1 MERGGRKGRP
11 FLRRA
16 ADPHLQNRAGI
27 TIIEGSTKRRV
38 EAVKKQTVRLS
49 PNRVIALGFLAII
62 LGGAL
67 LLMLPFANRT
77 GRGLSFLDSL
87 FTATSATCVT
97 GLVVADTWT
106 QFNLLGQIVLLALI
120 QVGGLGYMTMMLQAS
135 LLLGKKVGLRQRSM
149 MMESVSAQRLSD
161 VLALLRYI
169 LWGTAAIEGA
179 GAVLLALRF
188 VPELGWARGIWYAVF
203 HSVSAFCNA
212 GFDLMGF
219 REPYSSLTH
228 YVFDPLVNLTAVALI
243 LLGGLG
249 FLVWRDVMEKG
260 LRFRLYSLHTK
271 LIVTAS
277 AVLVAGGTALFWWAE
292 DENLLAGMDVGQKLL
307 VSLFQAVSPRT
318 AGFNTVDLAKLTSGG
333 GLLTIVLMF
342 IGAGPGSTGGGVKIT
357 TVVVCLLTLSSYI
370 RGRREVGAFNRRL
383 DEEQIHRSA
392 AGVTLY
398 MTLAMAGGFLIL
410 ATQPF
415 PLQDAL
421 FEVFSAMSTVGLST
435 GITRELSTV
444 NRAVVIVMMYCG
456 RIGSLSMMMALA
468 QRTPPRVKDPV
479 EQITIG

>member
-1 MERGGRKGRP
+1 MKAKHRP
-11 FLRRA
+11 LA
-16 ADPHLQNRAGI
+16 PNRA
-27 TIIEGSTKRRV
+27 
-38 EAVKKQTVRLS
+38 L
-49 PNRVIALGFLAII
+49 ALGFLAII
-62 LGGAL
+62 LAGAL
-67 LLMLPFANRT
+67 LLMLPIANR
-77 GRGLSFLDSL
+77 GGKGLSFLDSL

-106 QFNLLGQIVLLALI
+106 QFNLLGQIILLALI

-135 LLLGKKVGLRQRSM
+135 LLMGRKIGLRQRSV

-161 VLALLRYI
+161 VLTLLRYI
-169 LWGTAAIEGA
+169 LGGTALIEGT
-179 GAVLLALRF
+179 GAVLLAFRF
-188 VPELGWARGIWYAVF
+188 IPELGLARGIWYAVF

-228 YVFDPLVNLTAVALI
+228 YVYDPLVNLTAVALV

-249 FLVWRDVMEKG
+249 FLVWRDMRENG
-260 LRFRLYSLHTK
+260 LHLRRYSLHSK
-271 LIVTAS
+271 LMLTATL
-277 AVLVAGGTALFWWAE
+277 VLTVGGTALFWLAE
-292 DENLLAGMDVGQKLL
+292 RDNLLSGMTAGQQALAA
-307 VSLFQAVSPRT
+307 LFQAVSPRT

-342 IGAGPGSTGGGVKIT
+342 IGAGPGSTGGGVKVT
-357 TVVVCLLTLSSYI
+357 TVVVCLLTLAAYI

-421 FEVFSAMSTVGLST
+421 FEVFSALSTVGLST
-435 GITRELSTV
+435 GITRDLSPL

-456 RIGSLSMMMALA
+456 RIGSLSMLMALA
-468 QRTPPRVKDPV
+468 QRSAPRVKDPV
-479 EQITIG
+479 EHITIG

>member
-1 MERGGRKGRP
+1 MKKKP
-11 FLRRA
+11 A
-16 ADPHLQNRAGI
+16 A
-27 TIIEGSTKRRV
+27 
-38 EAVKKQTVRLS
+38 LS
-49 PNRVIALGFLAII
+49 SNQIIALGFLGII
-62 LGGAL
+62 VGGAL
-67 LLMLPFANRT
+67 LLMLPFANRS
-77 GRGLSFLDSL
+77 GHGLSFLDSL

-106 QFNLLGQIVLLALI
+106 QFNLLGQFILLALI

-135 LLLGKKVGLRQRSM
+135 LFLGRKIGLKQRSL
-149 MMESVSAQRLSD
+149 MMESVSAERLSD
-161 VLALLRYI
+161 VLTLLRYI
-169 LWGTAAIEGA
+169 LCGTAAIEGA
-179 GAVLLALRF
+179 GAVLLSFRF
-188 VPELGWARGIWYAVF
+188 IPELGAARGIWYSIF

-228 YVFDPLVNLTAVALI
+228 YVFDPLVNLTAVALV
-243 LLGGLG
+243 LFGGLG
-249 FLVWRDVMEKG
+249 FLVWRDVWEHG
-260 LRFRLYSLHTK
+260 LRFRLYSLHSK
-271 LIVTAS
+271 LILTAS
-277 AVLVAGGTALFWWAE
+277 AVLTLGGTALFWLAE
-292 DENLLAGMDVGQKLL
+292 RDNLLAGMNPGQQAL

-357 TVVVCLLTLSSYI
+357 TVVVCLLTLASFV
-370 RGRREVGAFNRRL
+370 RGRQEVGAFNRRL

-392 AGVTLY
+392 AAVTLY
-398 MTLAMAGGFLIL
+398 MTLAMTGGFLLL

-435 GITRELSTV
+435 GITRDLSQI
-444 NRAVVIVMMYCG
+444 NRVILIVMMFCG

-468 QRTPPRVKDPV
+468 ERTPPRVKDPV
-479 EQITIG
+479 ERITIG

>member
-1 MERGGRKGRP
+1 MK
-11 FLRRA
+11 
-16 ADPHLQNRAGI
+16 
-27 TIIEGSTKRRV
+27 KRSIGP
-38 EAVKKQTVRLS
+38 A
-49 PNRVIALGFLAII
+49 PNQVIALGFLGII
-62 LGGAL
+62 VTGAL
-67 LLMLPFANRT
+67 LLMLPLANRA
-77 GRGLSFLDSL
+77 GQGLSFLDSL

-97 GLVVADTWT
+97 GLVVADTWS
-106 QFNLLGQIVLLALI
+106 QFNLLGQIILLLLI

-149 MMESVSAQRLSD
+149 MMESVSAERLSD
-161 VLALLRYI
+161 VLTLLRYI
-169 LWGTAAIEGA
+169 LRGTAAIEGA
-179 GAVLLALRF
+179 GALLFAIRF
-188 VPELGWARGIWYAVF
+188 VPELGAARGLWYAVF

-260 LRFRLYSLHTK
+260 LRFRLYSLHAK
-271 LIVTAS
+271 LILTAT
-277 AVLVAGGTALFWWAE
+277 LILTLGGTALFWWAE
-292 DENLLAGMDVGQKLL
+292 NGNLLAGMDGGQKLL

-318 AGFNTVDLAKLTSGG
+318 AGFNTVDLAQLTSGG

-435 GITRELSTV
+435 GVTRELSAV
-444 NRAVVIVMMYCG
+444 NRAVIIVMMYCG
-456 RIGSLSMMMALA
+456 RVGSLTMMMALA

-479 EQITIG
+479 EHITIG

>member
-1 MERGGRKGRP
+1 MRKRGS
-11 FLRRA
+11 
-16 ADPHLQNRAGI
+16 D
-27 TIIEGSTKRRV
+27 
-38 EAVKKQTVRLS
+38 VKNKPLKLS
-49 PNRVIALGFLAII
+49 PNRSIALGFLTII
-62 LGGAL
+62 LAGAL
-67 LLMLPFANRT
+67 LLMLPIANRG

-106 QFNLLGQIVLLALI
+106 QFTPLGQVILLVLI

-135 LLLGKKVGLRQRSM
+135 LLLGRKLGLKQRSL

-161 VLALLRYI
+161 VLTLLRYI
-169 LWGTAAIEGA
+169 LWGTAAIEGI
-179 GAVLLALRF
+179 GAVLLAFRF
-188 VPELGWARGIWYAVF
+188 VPELGIARGIWYAVF

-228 YVFDPLVNLTAVALI
+228 YVADPLVSLTVCALV

-249 FLVWRDVMEKG
+249 FLVWRDVWEQG
-260 LRFRLYSLHTK
+260 LHFRRYSLHTK
-271 LIVTAS
+271 IMLTAS
-277 AVLVAGGTALFWWAE
+277 AILIIGGTALFWAAE
-292 DENLLAGMDVGQKLL
+292 RDNLLAGMSPGGQALA
-307 VSLFQAVSPRT
+307 SLFQAVSPRT
-318 AGFNTVDLAKLTSGG
+318 AGFNTVDLARLTSGG

-342 IGAGPGSTGGGVKIT
+342 IGAGPGSTGGGAKVT
-357 TVVVCLLTLSSYI
+357 TVAVCLLTLGSYV
-370 RGRREVGAFNRRL
+370 RGKREVGAFNRRL

-398 MTLAMAGGFLIL
+398 MTFIAAGGFLML

-421 FEVFSAMSTVGLST
+421 FELFSAMSTVGLST
-435 GITRELSTV
+435 GITRALSPF
-444 NRAVVIVMMYCG
+444 NRGLLIVMMYCG
-456 RIGSLSMMMALA
+456 RIGSLSIMMALA
-468 QRTPPRVKDPV
+468 ERGAPRVKDPV
-479 EQITIG
+479 EHITIG

>member
-1 MERGGRKGRP
+1 M
-11 FLRRA
+11 
-16 ADPHLQNRAGI
+16 
-27 TIIEGSTKRRV
+27 
-38 EAVKKQTVRLS
+38 KKKSLS
-49 PNRVIALGFLAII
+49 LAPNQAIALGFLGII
-62 LGGAL
+62 IAGAL
-67 LLMLPFANRT
+67 LLMLPFANRG

-106 QFNLLGQIVLLALI
+106 QFNLFGQLILLLLI

-135 LLLGKKVGLRQRSM
+135 LFLGRKIGLKQRSL
-149 MMESVSAQRLSD
+149 MMESVSAERLSD

-169 LWGTAAIEGA
+169 LRGTLAIEGI
-179 GAVLLALRF
+179 GAALLALRF
-188 VPELGWARGIWYAVF
+188 IPELGLARGLWYSVF

-228 YVFDPLVNLTAVALI
+228 YVFDPLVNLTVTALI

-249 FLVWRDVMEKG
+249 FLVWRDVWEKG
-260 LRFRLYSLHTK
+260 LRFRLYSLHSK
-271 LIVTAS
+271 LILTAS
-277 AVLVAGGTALFWWAE
+277 AVLVAGGTVLFWWAE
-292 DENLLAGMDVGQKLL
+292 RDNLLAGMSAGQQAL

-318 AGFNTVDLAKLTSGG
+318 AGFNTVDLASLTSGG
-333 GLLTIVLMF
+333 GLLTIALMF

-357 TVVVCLLTLSSYI
+357 TVVVCLLTLFSYI

-392 AGVTLY
+392 AAVTLY
-398 MTLAMAGGFLIL
+398 FTLAVGGGFLLL
-410 ATQPF
+410 AIQPF

-435 GITRELSTV
+435 GITRDLV
-444 NRAVVIVMMYCG
+444 PFNRVILIIMMYCG

-468 QRTPPRVKDPV
+468 ERQAPRVKDPV
-479 EQITIG
+479 EHITIG

>member
-1 MERGGRKGRP
+1 MK
-11 FLRRA
+11 
-16 ADPHLQNRAGI
+16 
-27 TIIEGSTKRRV
+27 KRSIGP
-38 EAVKKQTVRLS
+38 A
-49 PNRVIALGFLAII
+49 PNQVIALGFLGII
-62 LGGAL
+62 VTGAL
-67 LLMLPFANRT
+67 LLMLPLANRT
-77 GRGLSFLDSL
+77 GQGLSFLDSL

-97 GLVVADTWT
+97 GLVVADTWS
-106 QFNLLGQIVLLALI
+106 QFNLLGQIILLLLI

-149 MMESVSAQRLSD
+149 MMESVSAERLSD
-161 VLALLRYI
+161 VLTLLRYI
-169 LWGTAAIEGA
+169 LRGTAAIEGA
-179 GAVLLALRF
+179 GALLFAIRF
-188 VPELGWARGIWYAVF
+188 VPELGAARGLWYAVF

-260 LRFRLYSLHTK
+260 LRFRLYSLHAK
-271 LIVTAS
+271 LILTAT
-277 AVLVAGGTALFWWAE
+277 LILTLGGTVLFWWAE
-292 DENLLAGMDVGQKLL
+292 NGNLLAGMDGGQKLL

-318 AGFNTVDLAKLTSGG
+318 AGFNTVDLAQLTSGG

-435 GITRELSTV
+435 GVTRELSAV
-444 NRAVVIVMMYCG
+444 NRAVIIVMMYCG
-456 RIGSLSMMMALA
+456 RIGSLTMMMALA

-479 EQITIG
+479 EHITIG

>member
-1 MERGGRKGRP
+1 MKAKHRP
-11 FLRRA
+11 LA
-16 ADPHLQNRAGI
+16 PNRA
-27 TIIEGSTKRRV
+27 
-38 EAVKKQTVRLS
+38 L
-49 PNRVIALGFLAII
+49 ALGFLAII
-62 LGGAL
+62 LAGAL
-67 LLMLPFANRT
+67 LLMLPIANR
-77 GRGLSFLDSL
+77 GGKGLSFLDSL

-106 QFNLLGQIVLLALI
+106 QFNLLGQIILLALI

-135 LLLGKKVGLRQRSM
+135 LLMGRKIGLRQRSV

-161 VLALLRYI
+161 VLTLLRYI
-169 LWGTAAIEGA
+169 LGGTALIEGT
-179 GAVLLALRF
+179 GAVLLAFRF
-188 VPELGWARGIWYAVF
+188 IPELGLARGIWYAVF

-228 YVFDPLVNLTAVALI
+228 YVYDPLVNLTAVALV

-249 FLVWRDVMEKG
+249 FLVWRDVRENG
-260 LRFRLYSLHTK
+260 LHLRRYSLHSK
-271 LIVTAS
+271 LMLTATL
-277 AVLVAGGTALFWWAE
+277 VLTVGGTALFWLAE
-292 DENLLAGMDVGQKLL
+292 RDNLLSGMTAGQQALAA
-307 VSLFQAVSPRT
+307 LFQAVSPRT

-342 IGAGPGSTGGGVKIT
+342 IGAGPGSTGGGVKVT
-357 TVVVCLLTLSSYI
+357 TVVVCLLTLAAYI

-421 FEVFSAMSTVGLST
+421 FEVFSALSTVGLST
-435 GITRELSTV
+435 GITRDLSPL

-456 RIGSLSMMMALA
+456 RIGSLSMLMALA
-468 QRTPPRVKDPV
+468 QRSAPRVKDPV
-479 EQITIG
+479 ENITIG

>member
-1 MERGGRKGRP
+1 M
-11 FLRRA
+11 
-16 ADPHLQNRAGI
+16 
-27 TIIEGSTKRRV
+27 
-38 EAVKKQTVRLS
+38 KKKSLS
-49 PNRVIALGFLAII
+49 LAPNQVIALGFLAII
-62 LGGAL
+62 VSGAL
-67 LLMLPFANRT
+67 LLMLPFANRA

-106 QFNLLGQIVLLALI
+106 QFNLLGQIILLALI

-135 LLLGKKVGLRQRSM
+135 LFLGRKIGLKQRSL
-149 MMESVSAQRLSD
+149 MMESVSAERLGD

-169 LWGTAAIEGA
+169 LRGTIAIEGV
-179 GAVLLALRF
+179 GAVLLAVRF
-188 VPELGWARGIWYAVF
+188 IPELGLARGIWYSIF

-228 YVFDPLVNLTAVALI
+228 YVFDPLVNLTVTALI
-243 LLGGLG
+243 LLG
-249 FLVWRDVMEKG
+249 G
-260 LRFRLYSLHTK
+260 LRFRLYSLHSK
-271 LIVTAS
+271 LILTAS
-277 AVLVAGGTALFWWAE
+277 AILVVGGAVLFWWAE
-292 DENLLAGMDVGQKLL
+292 RGNLLAGMAPGQQVL

-318 AGFNTVDLAKLTSGG
+318 AGFNTVDLAALTSGG

-357 TVVVCLLTLSSYI
+357 TVVVCLLTLFSYI
-370 RGRREVGAFNRRL
+370 RGRQEVGAFNRRL

-392 AGVTLY
+392 AAVTLY
-398 MTLAMAGGFLIL
+398 FALAVGGGFLLL
-410 ATQPF
+410 AVQPF

-435 GITRELSTV
+435 GITRDLIPF
-444 NRAVVIVMMYCG
+444 NRAILIIMMYCG

-468 QRTPPRVKDPV
+468 ARQAPRLKDPV
-479 EQITIG
+479 EHITIG

>member
-1 MERGGRKGRP
+1 MKAKHRP
-11 FLRRA
+11 LA
-16 ADPHLQNRAGI
+16 PNRA
-27 TIIEGSTKRRV
+27 
-38 EAVKKQTVRLS
+38 L
-49 PNRVIALGFLAII
+49 ALGFLAII
-62 LGGAL
+62 LAGAL
-67 LLMLPFANRT
+67 LLMLPIANR
-77 GRGLSFLDSL
+77 GGKGLSFLDSL

-106 QFNLLGQIVLLALI
+106 QFNLLGQIILLALI

-135 LLLGKKVGLRQRSM
+135 LLMGRKIGLRQRSV
-149 MMESVSAQRLSD
+149 MMESVSARRLSD
-161 VLALLRYI
+161 VLTLLRYI
-169 LWGTAAIEGA
+169 LGGTALIEGT
-179 GAVLLALRF
+179 GAVLLAFRF
-188 VPELGWARGIWYAVF
+188 IPELGLARGIWYAVF

-228 YVFDPLVNLTAVALI
+228 YVYDPLVNLTAVALV

-249 FLVWRDVMEKG
+249 FLVWRDVRENG
-260 LRFRLYSLHTK
+260 LHLRRYSLHSK
-271 LIVTAS
+271 LMLTATL
-277 AVLVAGGTALFWWAE
+277 VLTVGGTALFWLAE
-292 DENLLAGMDVGQKLL
+292 RDNLLSGMTAGQQALAA
-307 VSLFQAVSPRT
+307 LFQAVSPRT

-342 IGAGPGSTGGGVKIT
+342 IGAGPGSTGGGVKVT
-357 TVVVCLLTLSSYI
+357 TVVVCLLTLAAYI

-421 FEVFSAMSTVGLST
+421 FEVFSALSTVGLST
-435 GITRELSTV
+435 GITRDLSPL

-456 RIGSLSMMMALA
+456 RIGSLSMLMALA
-468 QRTPPRVKDPV
+468 QRSAPRVKDPV
-479 EQITIG
+479 EHITIG

>member
-1 MERGGRKGRP
+1 MKAKHRP
-11 FLRRA
+11 LA
-16 ADPHLQNRAGI
+16 PNRA
-27 TIIEGSTKRRV
+27 
-38 EAVKKQTVRLS
+38 L
-49 PNRVIALGFLAII
+49 ALGFLAII
-62 LGGAL
+62 LAGAL
-67 LLMLPFANRT
+67 LLMLPIANR
-77 GRGLSFLDSL
+77 GGKGLSFLDSL

-106 QFNLLGQIVLLALI
+106 QFNLLGQIILLALI

-135 LLLGKKVGLRQRSM
+135 LLMGRKIGLRQRSV

-161 VLALLRYI
+161 VLTLLRYI
-169 LWGTAAIEGA
+169 LGGTALIEGT
-179 GAVLLALRF
+179 GAVLLAFRF
-188 VPELGWARGIWYAVF
+188 IPELGLARGLWYAVF

-228 YVFDPLVNLTAVALI
+228 YVYDPLVNLTAVALV

-249 FLVWRDVMEKG
+249 FLVWRDVRENG
-260 LRFRLYSLHTK
+260 LHLRRYSLHSK
-271 LIVTAS
+271 LMLTATL
-277 AVLVAGGTALFWWAE
+277 VLTVGGTALFWLAE
-292 DENLLAGMDVGQKLL
+292 RDNLLSGMTAGQQALAA
-307 VSLFQAVSPRT
+307 LFQAVSPRT
-318 AGFNTVDLAKLTSGG
+318 AGFNTVDLAQLTSGG

-342 IGAGPGSTGGGVKIT
+342 IGAGPGSTGGGVKVT
-357 TVVVCLLTLSSYI
+357 TVVVCLLTLAAYI

-421 FEVFSAMSTVGLST
+421 FEVFSALSTVGLST
-435 GITRELSTV
+435 GITRDLSPL

-456 RIGSLSMMMALA
+456 RIGSLSMLMALA
-468 QRTPPRVKDPV
+468 QRSAPRVKDPV
-479 EQITIG
+479 EHITIG

>member
-1 MERGGRKGRP
+1 M
-11 FLRRA
+11 
-16 ADPHLQNRAGI
+16 
-27 TIIEGSTKRRV
+27 
-38 EAVKKQTVRLS
+38 KKKTFKLS
-49 PNRVIALGFLAII
+49 PNRTIALGFLSII
-62 LGGAL
+62 LAGAL
-67 LLMLPFANRT
+67 LLMLPSANRT
-77 GRGLSFLDSL
+77 GQGLSFLDSL

-106 QFNLLGQIVLLALI
+106 QFSLLGQVILLVLI

-135 LLLGKKVGLRQRSM
+135 LLLGKKIGLRQRSV
-149 MMESVSAQRLSD
+149 MMESVSAERLSD
-161 VLALLRYI
+161 VLTLLRYI
-169 LWGTAAIEGA
+169 LRGTAAIEGA
-179 GAVLLALRF
+179 GAVLLAFRF
-188 VPELGWARGIWYAVF
+188 VPELGALRGGWYAVF

-219 REPYSSLTH
+219 REPYSSLTY
-228 YVFDPLVNLTAVALI
+228 YVSDPLVNLTICALI

-249 FLVWRDVMEKG
+249 FLVWRDVREKG
-260 LRFRLYSLHTK
+260 LCFRRYSLHAK
-271 LIVTAS
+271 LMLTAT
-277 AVLVAGGTALFWWAE
+277 LILTLGGTALFWWAE
-292 DENLLAGMDVGQKLL
+292 RDNLLLGMDPGQQVL

-342 IGAGPGSTGGGVKIT
+342 IGAGPGSTGGGVKVT
-357 TVVVCLLTLSSYI
+357 TVTVCLLTLFSYI

-383 DEEQIHRSA
+383 DEEHIHRAA

-398 MTLAMAGGFLIL
+398 MTLAMTGGFLLL
-410 ATQPF
+410 AVQPF

-435 GITRELSTV
+435 GITRDLLPFS
-444 NRAVVIVMMYCG
+444 RGLLIIMMYCG

-468 QRTPPRVKDPV
+468 ERTAPRVKDPV
-479 EQITIG
+479 EHITVG

>member
-1 MERGGRKGRP
+1 MKAKHRP
-11 FLRRA
+11 LA
-16 ADPHLQNRAGI
+16 PNRA
-27 TIIEGSTKRRV
+27 
-38 EAVKKQTVRLS
+38 L
-49 PNRVIALGFLAII
+49 ALGFLAII
-62 LGGAL
+62 LAGAL
-67 LLMLPFANRT
+67 LLMLPIANR
-77 GRGLSFLDSL
+77 GGKVLSFLDSL

-106 QFNLLGQIVLLALI
+106 QFNLLGQIILLALI

-135 LLLGKKVGLRQRSM
+135 LLMGRKIGLRQRSV

-161 VLALLRYI
+161 VLTLLRYI
-169 LWGTAAIEGA
+169 LGGTALIEGT
-179 GAVLLALRF
+179 GAVLLAFRF
-188 VPELGWARGIWYAVF
+188 IPELGLARGIWYAVF

-228 YVFDPLVNLTAVALI
+228 YVYDPLVNLTAVALV

-249 FLVWRDVMEKG
+249 FLVWRDVRENG
-260 LRFRLYSLHTK
+260 LHLRRYSLHSK
-271 LIVTAS
+271 LMLTATL
-277 AVLVAGGTALFWWAE
+277 VLTVGGTALFWLAE
-292 DENLLAGMDVGQKLL
+292 RDNLLSGMTAGQQALAA
-307 VSLFQAVSPRT
+307 LFQAVSPRT

-342 IGAGPGSTGGGVKIT
+342 IGAGPGSTGGGVKVT
-357 TVVVCLLTLSSYI
+357 TVVVCLLTLAAYI

-421 FEVFSAMSTVGLST
+421 FEVFSALSTVGLST
-435 GITRELSTV
+435 GITRDLSPL

-456 RIGSLSMMMALA
+456 RIGSLSMLMALA
-468 QRTPPRVKDPV
+468 QRSAPRVKDPV
-479 EQITIG
+479 EHITIG

>member
-1 MERGGRKGRP
+1 M
-11 FLRRA
+11 
-16 ADPHLQNRAGI
+16 
-27 TIIEGSTKRRV
+27 
-38 EAVKKQTVRLS
+38 KKKSLS
-49 PNRVIALGFLAII
+49 LAPNQAIALGFLGII
-62 LGGAL
+62 IAGAL
-67 LLMLPFANRT
+67 LLMLPFANRG

-106 QFNLLGQIVLLALI
+106 QFNLFGQLILLLLI

-135 LLLGKKVGLRQRSM
+135 LFLGRKIGLKQRSL
-149 MMESVSAQRLSD
+149 MMESVSAERLSD

-169 LWGTAAIEGA
+169 LRGTFAIEGI
-179 GAVLLALRF
+179 GAALLALRF
-188 VPELGWARGIWYAVF
+188 IPELGPARGLWYSVF

-228 YVFDPLVNLTAVALI
+228 YVFDPLVNLTVTALI

-249 FLVWRDVMEKG
+249 FLVWRDVWEKG
-260 LRFRLYSLHTK
+260 LRFRLYSLHSK
-271 LIVTAS
+271 LILTAS
-277 AVLVAGGTALFWWAE
+277 AVLVAGGTVLFWWAE
-292 DENLLAGMDVGQKLL
+292 RDNLLAGMSAGQQAL

-383 DEEQIHRSA
+383 DEDQIHRSA
-392 AGVTLY
+392 AAVTLY
-398 MTLAMAGGFLIL
+398 FTLAAGGGFLLL
-410 ATQPF
+410 AIQPF

-435 GITRELSTV
+435 GITRDLVPV
-444 NRAVVIVMMYCG
+444 NRIILIVMMYCG

-468 QRTPPRVKDPV
+468 ERRAPRVKDPV
-479 EQITIG
+479 EHITIG

>member
-1 MERGGRKGRP
+1 MKAKHRP
-11 FLRRA
+11 LA
-16 ADPHLQNRAGI
+16 PNRA
-27 TIIEGSTKRRV
+27 
-38 EAVKKQTVRLS
+38 L
-49 PNRVIALGFLAII
+49 ALGFLAII
-62 LGGAL
+62 LAGAL
-67 LLMLPFANRT
+67 LLMLPIANR
-77 GRGLSFLDSL
+77 GGKGLSFLDSL

-106 QFNLLGQIVLLALI
+106 QFNLLGQIILLALI

-135 LLLGKKVGLRQRSM
+135 LLMGRKIGLRQRSV

-161 VLALLRYI
+161 VLTLLRYI
-169 LWGTAAIEGA
+169 LGGTALIEGT
-179 GAVLLALRF
+179 GAVLLAFRF
-188 VPELGWARGIWYAVF
+188 IPELGLARGIWYAVF

-228 YVFDPLVNLTAVALI
+228 YVYDPLVNLTAVALV

-249 FLVWRDVMEKG
+249 FLVWRDVRENG
-260 LRFRLYSLHTK
+260 LHLRRYSLHSK
-271 LIVTAS
+271 LMLTATL
-277 AVLVAGGTALFWWAE
+277 VLTVGGTALFWLAE
-292 DENLLAGMDVGQKLL
+292 RDNLLSGMTAGQQALAA
-307 VSLFQAVSPRT
+307 LFQAVSPRT

-333 GLLTIVLMF
+333 GLLTIALMF
-342 IGAGPGSTGGGVKIT
+342 IGAGPGSTGGGVKVT
-357 TVVVCLLTLSSYI
+357 TVVVCLLTLAAYI

-435 GITRELSTV
+435 GITRDLSPL

-456 RIGSLSMMMALA
+456 RIGSLSMLMALA
-468 QRTPPRVKDPV
+468 QRSAPRVKDPV
-479 EQITIG
+479 EHITIG

>member
-1 MERGGRKGRP
+1 MK
-11 FLRRA
+11 
-16 ADPHLQNRAGI
+16 
-27 TIIEGSTKRRV
+27 KRSIGP
-38 EAVKKQTVRLS
+38 A
-49 PNRVIALGFLAII
+49 PNQVIALGFLGII
-62 LGGAL
+62 VTGAL
-67 LLMLPFANRT
+67 LLMLPFANRD
-77 GRGLSFLDSL
+77 GQGLSFLDSL

-97 GLVVADTWT
+97 GLVVADTWS
-106 QFNLLGQIVLLALI
+106 QFNLLGQIILLLLI

-149 MMESVSAQRLSD
+149 MMESVSAERLSD
-161 VLALLRYI
+161 VLTLLRYI
-169 LWGTAAIEGA
+169 LRGTAAIEGA
-179 GAVLLALRF
+179 GALLFAIRF
-188 VPELGWARGIWYAVF
+188 VPELGAVRGVWYAVF

-260 LRFRLYSLHTK
+260 LRFRLYSLHAK
-271 LIVTAS
+271 LILTAT
-277 AVLVAGGTALFWWAE
+277 LILTLGGTALFWWAE
-292 DENLLAGMDVGQKLL
+292 NGNLLAGMDGGQKLL

-318 AGFNTVDLAKLTSGG
+318 AGFNTVDLAQLTSGG

-357 TVVVCLLTLSSYI
+357 TVVVCLLTLGGYI

-435 GITRELSTV
+435 GITRELSAV

>member
-1 MERGGRKGRP
+1 MKAKHRP
-11 FLRRA
+11 LA
-16 ADPHLQNRAGI
+16 PNRA
-27 TIIEGSTKRRV
+27 
-38 EAVKKQTVRLS
+38 L
-49 PNRVIALGFLAII
+49 ALGFLAII
-62 LGGAL
+62 LAGAL
-67 LLMLPFANRT
+67 LLMLPIANR
-77 GRGLSFLDSL
+77 GGKGLSFLDSL

-106 QFNLLGQIVLLALI
+106 QFNLLGQIILLALI

-135 LLLGKKVGLRQRSM
+135 LLMGRKIGLRQRSV

-161 VLALLRYI
+161 VLTLLRYI
-169 LWGTAAIEGA
+169 LGGTALIEGT
-179 GAVLLALRF
+179 GAVLLAFRF
-188 VPELGWARGIWYAVF
+188 IPELGLARGIWYAVF

-228 YVFDPLVNLTAVALI
+228 YVYDPLVNLTAVALV

-249 FLVWRDVMEKG
+249 FLVWRDVRENG
-260 LRFRLYSLHTK
+260 LHLRRYSLHSK
-271 LIVTAS
+271 LMLTATL
-277 AVLVAGGTALFWWAE
+277 VLTVGGTALFWLAE
-292 DENLLAGMDVGQKLL
+292 RDNLLSGMTAGQQALAA
-307 VSLFQAVSPRT
+307 LFQAVSPRT

-342 IGAGPGSTGGGVKIT
+342 IGAGPGSTGGGVKVT
-357 TVVVCLLTLSSYI
+357 TVVVCLLTLAAYI
-370 RGRREVGAFNRRL
+370 RGRRGVGAFNRRL

-421 FEVFSAMSTVGLST
+421 FEVFSALSTVGLST
-435 GITRELSTV
+435 GITRDLSPL

-456 RIGSLSMMMALA
+456 RIGSLSMLMALA
-468 QRTPPRVKDPV
+468 QRSAPRVKDPV
-479 EQITIG
+479 EHITIG

>member
-1 MERGGRKGRP
+1 MK
-11 FLRRA
+11 
-16 ADPHLQNRAGI
+16 
-27 TIIEGSTKRRV
+27 KRSIGP
-38 EAVKKQTVRLS
+38 A
-49 PNRVIALGFLAII
+49 PNQVIALGFLGII
-62 LGGAL
+62 VTGAL
-67 LLMLPFANRT
+67 LLMLPLANRD
-77 GRGLSFLDSL
+77 GQGLSFLDSL

-97 GLVVADTWT
+97 GLVVADTWS
-106 QFNLLGQIVLLALI
+106 QFNLLGQIILLLLI

-149 MMESVSAQRLSD
+149 MMESVSAERLSD
-161 VLALLRYI
+161 VLTLLRYI
-169 LWGTAAIEGA
+169 LRGTAAIEGA
-179 GAVLLALRF
+179 GALLFAIRF
-188 VPELGWARGIWYAVF
+188 VPELGAARGLWYAVF

-260 LRFRLYSLHTK
+260 LRFRLYSLHAK
-271 LIVTAS
+271 LILTAT
-277 AVLVAGGTALFWWAE
+277 LILTLGGTALFWWAE
-292 DENLLAGMDVGQKLL
+292 NGNLLAGMDGGQKLL

-318 AGFNTVDLAKLTSGG
+318 AGFNTVDLAQLTSGG

-435 GITRELSTV
+435 GVTRELSAV
-444 NRAVVIVMMYCG
+444 NRAVIIVMMYCG
-456 RIGSLSMMMALA
+456 RIGSLTMMMALA

-479 EQITIG
+479 EHITIG

>member
-1 MERGGRKGRP
+1 MRNFMRK
-11 FLRRA
+11 L
-16 ADPHLQNRAGI
+16 
-27 TIIEGSTKRRV
+27 STS
-38 EAVKKQTVRLS
+38 Q
-49 PNRVIALGFLAII
+49 III
-62 LGGAL
+62 LGFAAVILLGSL
-67 LLMLPFANRT
+67 LLMLPIANR
-77 GRGLSFLDSL
+77 GGKGLSFLDSL

-106 QFNLLGQIVLLALI
+106 QFNLLGQIILLALI

-135 LLLGKKVGLRQRSM
+135 LLMGRKIGLRQRSV

-161 VLALLRYI
+161 VLTLLRYI
-169 LWGTAAIEGA
+169 LGGTALIEGT
-179 GAVLLALRF
+179 GAVLLAFRF
-188 VPELGWARGIWYAVF
+188 IPELGLARGIWYAVF

-228 YVFDPLVNLTAVALI
+228 YVYDPLVNLTAVALV

-249 FLVWRDVMEKG
+249 FLVWRDVRENG
-260 LRFRLYSLHTK
+260 LPLRRYSLHSK
-271 LIVTAS
+271 LMLTATL
-277 AVLVAGGTALFWWAE
+277 VLTVGGTALFWLAE
-292 DENLLAGMDVGQKLL
+292 RDNLLSGMTAGQQALAA
-307 VSLFQAVSPRT
+307 LFQAVSPRT

-342 IGAGPGSTGGGVKIT
+342 IGAGPGSTGGCLKVT
-357 TVVVCLLTLSSYI
+357 TVVVCLLTLAAYI

-421 FEVFSAMSTVGLST
+421 FEVFSALSTVGLST
-435 GITRELSTV
+435 GITRDLSPL

-456 RIGSLSMMMALA
+456 RIGSLSMLMALA
-468 QRTPPRVKDPV
+468 QRSAPRVKDPV
-479 EQITIG
+479 EHITIG